1 MLQLPAAAG
10 SVLLIQLHFD
20 IAHPV
25 PVPVPVKI
33 NE

>member
-25 PVPVPVKI
+25 PVPVKI